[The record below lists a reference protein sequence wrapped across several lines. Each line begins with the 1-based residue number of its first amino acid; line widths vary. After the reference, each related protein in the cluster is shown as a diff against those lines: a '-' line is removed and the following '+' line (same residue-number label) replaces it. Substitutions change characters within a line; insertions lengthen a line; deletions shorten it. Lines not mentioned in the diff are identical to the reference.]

1 MFYLLV
7 LCLIVIDSVR
17 AITLESIPSSDDIS
31 VICLESRGDSY
42 YITIPYYLLSCRDFT
57 YPESPYDFL
66 DDLVVQS
73 PLSIEWIQ
81 HTACPAAP
89 KSPSVSLLCCQ
100 PPSSPFFLPLSSPQ
114 ISKEIHVLL
123 FLFSFERRS
132 GGVNPFY
139 SLYLLK
145 VREVWMI
152 QGLPILF
159 LKIRHKHATFLL
171 FLSLFWEESFFP

>member
-1 MFYLLV
+1 MFYLFV

-145 VREVWMI
+145 VREV
-152 QGLPILF
+152 
-159 LKIRHKHATFLL
+159 
-171 FLSLFWEESFFP
+171 